1 MRPFLPLLALLLAL
15 PVPLAAQIADNP
27 LTFVQAGKWPEAQTA
42 AARFNDP
49 VADRLMVY
57 YRVLTPN
64 AASAAEVAAFIR
76 QNPDWPLPT
85 LMERRRQEAIA
96 AEQDN
101 AAATALCVEK
111 KPAATPARGAALF
124 RCADALANTGRGQDA
139 GVLAREAW
147 VSAIAD
153 AATEAAFERRFPG
166 LITPADQWA
175 RFQRLAWD
183 DAGGA
188 QRQMIRLDAL
198 QAGKAAARLG
208 LKVNTLGYT
217 PPPEEEP
224 GAMLDL
230 ARAYRRMEQNA
241 AAVTLWRTAGAAAQ
255 KAAPDKLDA
264 FWTERHQ
271 LTRKLLKDGDA
282 QSAYTVVAGH
292 GQTDPAVV
300 AEAEFL
306 AGFIA
311 LRRLNDPRA
320 AARHFTALA
329 AASPAVLTQSRAH
342 YWLGRAKVAAGGDGK
357 AEFTRAAAWPMTF
370 HGQLAARA
378 AGMPDAALVQALR
391 AAPAASSGLA
401 ATPGTAELTKAAR
414 LLLTWGDP
422 RRARVFLMRMEE
434 IARTPAERIGAA
446 DQAIALGLPDIAILI
461 TRRLGRDG
469 IMPPMQGWPTPYEP
483 PPALVEPA
491 VSLSIMRQESNFD
504 AGIASH
510 AGARGLMQLMPAT
523 AAQVAK
529 RLGEPTSATR
539 LTTDPGHNMRLGT
552 AYLREVLDKF
562 DNSVP
567 MAAAAY
573 NAGPH
578 RVTQWIG
585 DNGDP
590 RVQPGGGAV
599 GGMPV
604 GGMPV
609 GSMPVGSM
617 IDWIEMIPF
626 NETRNYVQ
634 RVLENIVVY
643 EARRTGALPAAMP
656 QWSR

>member
-1 MRPFLPLLALLLAL
+1 MRPFLSLLALLLA
-15 PVPLAAQIADNP
+15 PLATLSAQPADNP
-27 LTFVQAGKWPEAQTA
+27 LTFVQAGKWAEAQAA

-49 VADRLMVY
+49 VADKTMVY

-64 AASAAEVAAFIR
+64 AASASEVAAFIR

-85 LMERRRQEAIA
+85 LLERRRQEAIA
-96 AEQDN
+96 AERDHAT
-101 AAATALCVEK
+101 AAALCVEK
-111 KPAATPARGAALF
+111 KPATTAARAAALF
-124 RCADALANTGRGQDA
+124 RCADALASTGRGQDA
-139 GVLAREAW
+139 AVLAREAW
-147 VSAIAD
+147 VSAISD
-153 AATEAAFERRFPG
+153 ASTEAAFERRFPG
-166 LITPADQWA
+166 LITSADQWA

-198 QAGKAAARLG
+198 QAGKAAGRLG
-208 LKVNTLGYT
+208 LKANTLGYT
-217 PPPEEEP
+217 ARPEEEP

-241 AAVTLWRTAGAAAQ
+241 LAVALWLASGGAAQ
-255 KAAPDKLDA
+255 KTAPDKLDL

-282 QSAYTVVAGH
+282 QSAYAVISGH

-329 AASPAVLTQSRAH
+329 AASPAVLTQSRAY
-342 YWLGRAKVAAGGDGK
+342 YWLGRAKTASGGDGR
-357 AEFTRAAAWPMTF
+357 AEYMRAAAWPMTF
-370 HGQLAARA
+370 YGQLAARA
-378 AGMPDAALVQALR
+378 AGVPDATLVGALR
-391 AAPAASSGLA
+391 AGPAASSGVA
-401 ATPGTAELTKAAR
+401 ATPGTAELAKAAR
-414 LLLTWGDP
+414 LLVSWGDP

-434 IARTPAERIGAA
+434 IARTPGERIGTA
-446 DQAIALGLPDIAILI
+446 DQATALGIPDIAILI

-483 PPALVEPA
+483 PSALVEPA
-491 VSLSIMRQESNFD
+491 VALSIMRQESNFD
-504 AGIASH
+504 VGIASP

-529 RLGEPTSATR
+529 RLGEPTSAAR

-562 DNSVP
+562 DSSVP

-573 NAGPH
+573 NAGPN

-590 RVQPGGGAV
+590 RVRMAGGTPA
-599 GGMPV
+599 GGMPM
-604 GGMPV
+604 GG
-609 GSMPVGSM
+609 M

-634 RVLENIVVY
+634 RVMENIVVY

-656 QWSR
+656 QWSQ